1 MKHLLL
7 SLLLL
12 FSFSNLQAQFQ
23 QGGWGGKEAKIKG
36 KITGVL
42 QDYDTKESIPYA
54 TIVLKK
60 DGKEIDGTITDED
73 GKFKF
78 VDIEIDNYMIIFS
91 YIGYKDIALPDVI
104 MTKEK
109 PDVNLKEIFLKPDN
123 ILLDA
128 VEVVEEKALIENKAD
143 RIVYNA
149 DKDVTSAG
157 GDAADVL
164 RKVPLLSVDLEG
176 NVSLR
181 GSTNIRILINGK
193 PSNMFSNSV
202 ADALKMFPA
211 DQIKSVEVIT
221 TPSAK
226 YDAEGSGGIINIIT
240 KKKQIDGY
248 SGNLSL
254 GGGTRQNRANAGL
267 NAAKGRFGV
276 NGSGSGFYTIPQIG
290 LSDFYRED
298 LIGSQKR
305 TMEQVGET
313 KTSRIGYWGSAGAFY
328 DFNAYNAIN
337 SSISFNGFSMDTDGF
352 VDVSFID
359 PIISI
364 TELYRRNTIMDSRND
379 GFDWT
384 TDYTKTFDDKN
395 REFSISYQLNG
406 NNNNSNTNLDQIGD
420 LTDSLNIN
428 ERSFNDGDNLQST
441 FQTDYSHPITEKIK
455 LEVGAKAIL
464 RDILSDYTYET
475 FNSEKSVFEIDNVRT
490 NKFKYD
496 QNVYA
501 GYASMN
507 FTVGEGNSL
516 IIGAR
521 YEKTDIKGNFEN
533 GESEV
538 STGYQNLLP
547 NIMFSKK
554 LENFSNLRFAY
565 NQRIQRPSLYFLN
578 PFRQD
583 ADRRNVTFGNPELK
597 PELTH
602 QWEVSYNTFV
612 KGTAIYASL
621 FYKWTQGII
630 EQYTSVL
637 DNGISETTYNN
648 IGNNNAIGLN
658 FFGSTTIK
666 EKLTLRGGL
675 NFNTYNTNSTIEGL
689 DLSNTGVQF
698 GGNVMA
704 TWSLPK
710 DWKIEGFA
718 FGRSRQLTIQGTI
731 PTFSMMSFGIKKDL
745 FNKRGSIGMNVIEPF
760 VKYKDFGSELTG
772 ENFYQTSLFQM
783 PFRSIGIN
791 FSYTFGKLDFKA
803 RQSKIKNDDMKQGD
817 DGGGN
822 QRGF

>member
-1 MKHLLL
+1 MKHIVL
-7 SLLLL
+7 SLILL
-12 FSFSNLQAQFQ
+12 FAYISVEAQFQ
-23 QGGWGGKEAKIKG
+23 QGGWGGKESKIKG
-36 KITGVL
+36 KISGIL
-42 QDYDTKESIPYA
+42 LDNDTNESIPYA

-60 DGKEIDGTITDED
+60 DGKEIDGTITDDE

-78 VDIEIDNYMIIFS
+78 VDIEIDKYMIIFS

-109 PDVNLKEIFLKPDN
+109 PDVNLKEVYLKPDN

-149 DKDVTSAG
+149 DKDVTSSG

-248 SGNLSL
+248 SGNLTL
-254 GGGTRQNRANAGL
+254 GGGTRQNRANASL

-276 NGSGSGFYTIPQIG
+276 NASGSGYYSLPQVG

-298 LIGSQKR
+298 IIGSQKR
-305 TMEQVGET
+305 IMEQEGET
-313 KTSRIGYWGSAGAFY
+313 ETSRLGYWGSAGAFY

-337 SSISFNGFSMDTDGF
+337 TSFRYNGYAMDTDGY
-352 VDVSFID
+352 VDVNYID
-359 PIISI
+359 PIFSL
-364 TELYRRNTIMDSRND
+364 TEMYRRNTIMDSRND

-406 NNNNSNTNLDQIGD
+406 NNNNSNTELNQIGEFA
-420 LTDSLNIN
+420 DSLNID

-441 FQTDYSHPITEKIK
+441 IQTDYTHPISEKIK

-464 RDILSDYTYET
+464 RDILSDYTFET
-475 FNSEKSVFEIDNVRT
+475 YDAEKSIFELDNDRT

-501 GYASMN
+501 AYTSMT
-507 FTVGEGNSL
+507 FTVGKGNSL
-516 IIGAR
+516 IVGAR
-521 YEKTDIKGNFEN
+521 YEKTDITGDFEN
-533 GESEV
+533 GESVV
-538 STGYQNLLP
+538 STGYKNFLP

-565 NQRIQRPSLYFLN
+565 NQRIQRPSLYYLN

-583 ADRRNVTFGNPELK
+583 ADRRNVTYGNPELR

-612 KGTAIYASL
+612 KGTAIYASV
-621 FYKWTQGII
+621 FYKWTDGII
-630 EQYTSVL
+630 EQYTSVNDL
-637 DNGISETTYNN
+637 GISETTYNN
-648 IGNNNAIGLN
+648 IGNNNAIGFN

-689 DLSNTGVQF
+689 DLSNTGIQY
-698 GGNVMA
+698 GGNFMG
-704 TWSLPK
+704 TLSLPK

-731 PTFSMMSFGIKKDL
+731 PTFSMMSFGVKKDL
-745 FNKRGSIGMNVIEPF
+745 WNKRGSIGLNVVEPF
-760 VKYKDFGSELTG
+760 VKYKGFGSELTG
-772 ENFYQTSLFQM
+772 ENFNQTSLFQT
-783 PFRSIGIN
+783 PFRSIGLN

-803 RQSKIKNDDMKQGD
+803 RKSKIKNDDMKQGD